1 MTIPPAPPNSAT
13 PDATS
18 GTSGSS
24 ASRCPSCGAPASG
37 RFCSSCGTALA
48 GATCATCSA
57 PLTPGAR
64 FCHRCG
70 TAAGASAAAPARG
83 FANALPWAVAAL
95 ALVSLTA
102 LVVGQRFGARNSA
115 IPATGEVLDGA
126 NMQGATRIGPPG
138 SSDAGAGAQGGPAG
152 PAPRAPDI
160 SQMTPEQRAERL
172 YDRIMTEHEAGR
184 TDQVR
189 TFLPMARAAYEMI
202 GPLNLDQRYDLG
214 RLGEVGGD
222 TALARA
228 QADTILATRPTHLLG
243 LALAARVAQLAGNA
257 SAVRAL
263 NAKLVAAEPV
273 ERSAALPEYLLHKN
287 DIDAALAAAR
297 SSPK

>member
-1 MTIPPAPPNSAT
+1 MTTPTPPASPIVPA
-13 PDATS
+13 PDAA
-18 GTSGSS
+18 GTT
-24 ASRCPSCGAPASG
+24 RCPSCGAAASG

-48 GATCATCSA
+48 GATCASCSA

-70 TAAGASAAAPARG
+70 TPAGATGTAPSRG
-83 FANALPWAVAAL
+83 IANALPWAVAAI

-102 LVVGQRFGARNSA
+102 LVVGQRFGARNNGSA
-115 IPATGEVLDGA
+115 ATADVLDGA
-126 NMQGATRIGPPG
+126 NMQGSTPISAAPQGDD
-138 SSDAGAGAQGGPAG
+138 SGAAQSGGPAG
-152 PAPRAPDI
+152 QMPRAPDI

-184 TDQVR
+184 DDAVK

-202 GPLNLDQRYDLG
+202 EPLNLDQRYDLG

-222 TALARA
+222 IALARA
-228 QADTILATRPTHLLG
+228 ESDTILAKRPTHLLG
-243 LALAARVAQLAGNA
+243 LILAARVARLEKNEARA
-257 SAVRAL
+257 RAL
-263 NAKLVAAEPV
+263 DAKLLAAEPT

-297 SSPK
+297 STEK